1 MTVPTFIPAAWQ
13 PIPVNLGL
21 PQAQQRWYESW
32 PWRDYVELVAVDA
45 AVPSARK
52 RLRSILWDEWGISE
66 VADDAELI
74 VAELVANAVTAT
86 RAVQWKAKNP
96 PVRLWTLG
104 SGDAVTILVWDATP
118 GVPRVGNPG
127 GDEEQGRGLMIVREL
142 ADWGFYLAPEDYGGK
157 VIWAQLPKA

>member
-1 MTVPTFIPAAWQ
+1 MRPDAPTSGA
-13 PIPVNLGL
+13 LGRV
-21 PQAQQRWYESW
+21 QTDIRAKSR
-32 PWRDYVELVAVDA
+32 
-45 AVPSARK
+45 PSK
-52 RLRSILWDEWGISE
+52 RRTLSE

-118 GVPRVGNPG
+118 GVPRVGNP
-127 GDEEQGRGLMIVREL
+127 DSDDEQGRGLMIVREL
-142 ADWGFYLAPEDYGGK
+142 ADWGFYPAPEEYGGK
-157 VIWAQLPKA
+157 VIWAQLPKNST